1 MMNKTCHRCAAVF
14 DCSGCLSADCWCM
27 DYPAIFS
34 CDAVTDCLCPKCLTA
49 KTKAHIE
56 AQIDT
61 IAVHDAAPAE
71 ALACEGLPLIEHLDY
86 TIEDGRWV
94 LSRWYLLKRGEC
106 CGNACRH
113 CPYGHVNV
121 QQ

>member
-1 MMNKTCHRCAAVF
+1 
-14 DCSGCLSADCWCM
+14 M

-34 CDAVTDCLCPKCLTA
+34 CNAVIDCLCPKCLTA

-71 ALACEGLPLIEHLDY
+71 ALACEGMPLIEHLDY
-86 TIEDGRWV
+86 TIEEGRWV